1 MLAPDDNNRDRMLR
15 RVRAAQA
22 GLAPLLAEA
31 RATWAARTGED
42 RRVGECED
50 TLDAQPGWRAFEDAF
65 PTFYQFTNRPR

>member
-1 MLAPDDNNRDRMLR
+1 MLR

-31 RATWAARTGED
+31 RVTWAARAGE
-42 RRVGECED
+42 GPNAGGPHGGGGAD
-50 TLDAQPGWRAFEDAF
+50 TPDATPGWRAFEDAF